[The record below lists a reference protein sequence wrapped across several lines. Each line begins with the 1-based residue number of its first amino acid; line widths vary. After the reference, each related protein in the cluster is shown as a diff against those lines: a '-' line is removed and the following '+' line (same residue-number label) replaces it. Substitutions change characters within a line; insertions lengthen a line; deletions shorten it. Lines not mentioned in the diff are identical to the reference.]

1 LKAAQLLRET
11 ARAFVA
17 ARLHFGHGTANARD
31 EAAWLVGHVLGVH
44 PGEVHLHASP
54 ATAAEIARIRAI
66 ARRRIRERIPLAYLL
81 NEAWLDGRTFYVDR
95 RVIVPR
101 SYISELLRDGL
112 RPWVRRPV
120 RRALDLCTGSGCL
133 AILAALAFPRAHVDA
148 ADLSTAAL
156 KVARTNVARYRLLRR
171 VRPVRSDLFSV
182 LGKARYDLIL
192 TNPPYV
198 DRKTMR
204 KLPREYHY
212 EPRMALAAGD
222 DGLEFVRRI
231 LRDAP
236 RHLARHGLLVCE
248 VGDSRRALER
258 AYPAVPFLWP
268 ATSDPHGC
276 VFVLE
281 REGIPEFRWNR
292 FAYSA
297 AAASGRAASRS

>member
-1 LKAAQLLRET
+1 LKAAQLLGET
-11 ARAFVA
+11 ARAFRA

-44 PGEVHLHASP
+44 PGEVHFHAQP
-54 ATAAEIARIRAI
+54 MTATEIARIRAI

-81 NEAWLDGRTFYVDR
+81 KEAWLDGRTFYADR

-101 SYISELLRDGL
+101 SYIAELLRDRL
-112 RPWVRRPV
+112 RPWMRRPV

-133 AILAALAFPRAHVDA
+133 AILTALAFPHAQVDA
-148 ADLSTAAL
+148 ADLSRAAL
-156 KVARTNVARYRLLRR
+156 NVARTNVERYRLQRR
-171 VRPVRSDLFSV
+171 VRLVRSDLFSA
-182 LGKARYDLIL
+182 LGKARYDLIV

-198 DRKTMR
+198 DRMSMR
-204 KLPREYHY
+204 KLPREHRH

-222 DGLEFVRRI
+222 DGLDLVRRI

-236 RHLARHGLLVCE
+236 SHLAPHGLLVCE

-258 AYPAVPFLWP
+258 AYPRVPFVWP

-281 REGIPEFRWNR
+281 REGMPGFRRNR
-292 FAYSA
+292 FA
-297 AAASGRAASRS
+297 